1 MRAWVIRSALTL
13 SVTTSAEV
21 LLDDA
26 IRMAHRTREAG
37 TEVSRHGWDEMIHVW
52 RVLASIVPEG
62 QQAMERVGEFIRT
75 HLH

>member
-13 SVTTSAEV
+13 SVTKSAEV

-26 IRMAHRTREAG
+26 IRMAHRAREAG
-37 TEVSRHGWDEMIHVW
+37 AEVSRQGWDEMIHVW

-62 QQAMERVGEFIRT
+62 QQAMERVGEFTRT